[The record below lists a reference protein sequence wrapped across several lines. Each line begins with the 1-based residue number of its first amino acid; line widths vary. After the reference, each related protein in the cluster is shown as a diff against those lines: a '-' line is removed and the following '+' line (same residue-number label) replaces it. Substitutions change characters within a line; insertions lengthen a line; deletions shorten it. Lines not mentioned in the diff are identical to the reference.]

1 MTKIK
6 NKHIIRENRELY
18 LGFGGVSYM
27 NWREYGAEKKNEM
40 ELPLLEKVKATWT
53 GLSVVFWY
61 AALILIFGRPV
72 LYLVIQAFRFAA
84 FSWLSIQDWCCGGNS
99 LDYLNPFYQL
109 AQFSYSNFTL

>member
-1 MTKIK
+1 
-6 NKHIIRENRELY
+6 
-18 LGFGGVSYM
+18 M
-27 NWREYGAEKKNEM
+27 NCREYGAEKKNEM

-99 LDYLNPFYQL
+99 LEYLNPFYQL
-109 AQFSYSNFTL
+109 AQFSYSNFHSDF